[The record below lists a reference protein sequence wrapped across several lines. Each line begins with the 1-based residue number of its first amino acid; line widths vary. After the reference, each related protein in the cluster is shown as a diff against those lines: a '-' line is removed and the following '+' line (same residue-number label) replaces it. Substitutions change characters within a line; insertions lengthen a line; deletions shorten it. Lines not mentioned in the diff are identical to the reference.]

1 MFDPPQSY
9 LGKRRTTPLEMREEH
24 YQLPME
30 PLLWAWAPSGS
41 ALDLSPSATL
51 GPLSAAL

>member
-41 ALDLSPSATL
+41 ALDLSPSDTL